1 MPCSFCLHTVGES
14 YAEPIENM
22 LIWLGAG
29 LFQKHKTFARRYY
42 HRLSPSLPRQ
52 VYRRQY
58 QNQPPLHNTA
68 HRCMIKVPCVRR
80 NSGNFITFSA
90 ISAPRLSTSSDSTLS
105 SNALST
111 GDAQQLICRRQIFA
125 QRIDFRI
132 EIIEKFNRRHRQY
145 EFYDYPPL
153 CNHAV
158 YRLPSCLSILLR
170 KLQRTAT

>member
-1 MPCSFCLHTVGES
+1 MFILSAYGLRI

-58 QNQPPLHNTA
+58 QNLPPLHNTA
-68 HRCMIKVPCVRR
+68 HRCMIKAPCVHR
-80 NSGNFITFSA
+80 NSSNFITFSA
-90 ISAPRLSTSSDSTLS
+90 ISAPRLSSDSTL

-132 EIIEKFNRRHRQY
+132 EIIEKFNRRHHQY
-145 EFYDYPPL
+145 EFYDFPPL

-158 YRLPSCLSILLR
+158 YRLTLCLSILLR
-170 KLQRTAT
+170 NLQRTST